1 MVLLALP
8 QKLPSDL
15 PILLNPFIVVYLKLY
30 ITHFSKSLFD
40 WILKLGVL
48 NLLLCFFKEY
58 TSRIR
63 YFLGHHLSLIVGFTP
78 KDLCLLPNILS
89 FILYVVP
96 RILCLGR
103 LLLKCVARDRL
114 EILLIIKILSLND
127 FLALFKWRLAVKML
141 KTFHLGF

>member
-15 PILLNPFIVVYLKLY
+15 PILLSPFIVVYLKSY

-58 TSRIR
+58 TSRIH
-63 YFLGHHLSLIVGFTP
+63 YFLSHHLSFIVGFTP
-78 KDLCLLPNILS
+78 EDWGLLPNIPG
-89 FILYVVP
+89 FILYIIP
-96 RILCLGR
+96 RILCFGR
-103 LLLKCVARDRL
+103 LLLKWVARDRL
-114 EILLIIKILSLND
+114 EIFLIIKILSLND
-127 FLALFKWRLAVKML
+127 FLAFFKRRLTVKML
-141 KTFHLGF
+141 KAFHLGF